1 MRNKACLVIAFAFL
15 WLSFAFASQ
24 LEFRATDYL
33 PLGVGYTWHYLDS
46 SAMGI
51 DTVINTI
58 IDDTTIPGGPAYV
71 IVSTSA
77 DTAETSLVQIRSD
90 GIYNLTFVGAMKILP
105 ATFRIGDSWAM
116 FSLDSSWDSAGFTYH
131 IQMDVESRA
140 ETLEDVTV
148 PAGSFSDCIKVISDG
163 EIHLQVLSGG
173 VPFYDTTFRGN
184 LREVWYARHIGV
196 VRSIDHDITGMV
208 PDHYGSLLSHSFA
221 EVSESPAKPINNDLI
236 VAPNPFNSACFIRV
250 PEGAKIEIFD
260 VTGKL
265 IESLKSENG
274 SAVWRPKDGVGSGVY
289 IISTDVDGKAKT
301 SARVIF
307 IK

>member
-46 SAMGI
+46 SATGI
-51 DTVINTI
+51 DTAINTI

-71 IVSTSA
+71 IVYTYA

-90 GIYNLTFVGAMKILP
+90 GIYDITLVGAMKILP
-105 ATFRIGDSWAM
+105 ATFRIGDSWAV

-131 IQMDVESRA
+131 IQMDIESRA

-148 PAGSFSDCIKVISDG
+148 PAGSFSDCIKIISDG
-163 EIHLQVLSGG
+163 EIHLQVFSGG
-173 VPFYDTTFRGN
+173 VPLYDTTFRGN
-184 LREVWYARHIGV
+184 LREVWYAQHIGV
-196 VRSIDHDITGMV
+196 VRSIDRDITGMV

-221 EVSESPAKPINNDLI
+221 EVSESPAKQVNNDLV

-274 SAVWRPKDGVGSGVY
+274 SAVWHPKDGIGSGVY
-289 IISTDVDGKAKT
+289 IISTDVDGKVRA

>member
-51 DTVINTI
+51 DTVTNTI

-71 IVSTSA
+71 IVYTYA
-77 DTAETSLVQIRSD
+77 DTAETSLIQIRSD
-90 GIYNLTFVGAMKILP
+90 GIYDITLVGATKILP

-148 PAGSFSDCIKVISDG
+148 PAGSFSDCIRVLSDG
-163 EIHLQVLSGG
+163 EIHVQIFSGG

-184 LREVWYARHIGV
+184 FIEAWYARHIGV
-196 VRSIDHDITGMV
+196 VRSIGYDITSMT
-208 PDHYGSLLSHSFA
+208 PDQFRVLLSYSFA
-221 EVSESPAKPINNDLI
+221 EVSESPAKPVNNDLL
-236 VAPNPFNSACFIRV
+236 VSPNPFNSACFIRV

-274 SAVWRPKDGVGSGVY
+274 SAVWRPKDDIGSGVY
-289 IISTDVDGKAKT
+289 IVNADVNGRTKM

>member
-71 IVSTSA
+71 IVSTYA
-77 DTAETSLVQIRSD
+77 DTAETSLIQIRSD
-90 GIYNLTFVGAMKILP
+90 GIYDITLVGATKILP
-105 ATFRIGDSWAM
+105 ATFRIGDSWAV

-196 VRSIDHDITGMV
+196 VRSIDHDITGMS
-208 PDHYGSLLSHSFA
+208 PDHFGALLSYSLT
-221 EVSESPAKPINNDLI
+221 EESESPAKPVNNDLL

-274 SAVWRPKDGVGSGVY
+274 SAVWRPKDGIGSGVY
-289 IISTDVDGKAKT
+289 IIKADVDGKARP

>member
-1 MRNKACLVIAFAFL
+1 
-15 WLSFAFASQ
+15 
-24 LEFRATDYL
+24 
-33 PLGVGYTWHYLDS
+33 
-46 SAMGI
+46 
-51 DTVINTI
+51 
-58 IDDTTIPGGPAYV
+58 
-71 IVSTSA
+71 
-77 DTAETSLVQIRSD
+77 
-90 GIYNLTFVGAMKILP
+90 
-105 ATFRIGDSWAM
+105 
-116 FSLDSSWDSAGFTYH
+116 
-131 IQMDVESRA
+131 MDVESHA

-173 VPFYDTTFRGN
+173 VPFLDTTFRGN
-184 LREVWYARHIGV
+184 LVEVWYARHIGV
-196 VRSIDHDITGMV
+196 VRSIGHDITGMS
-208 PDHYGSLLSHSFA
+208 PDQFRVLLSHSFA

-236 VAPNPFNSACFIRV
+236 VSPNPFNSACFIRV

-289 IISTDVDGKAKT
+289 IISTDVDGKVRA